1 MLDQLFDFIVGWAM
15 LSLPLVLGMVVCV
28 AAGWIERKR

>member
-1 MLDQLFDFIVGWAM
+1 MMENALTCLLG
-15 LSLPLVLGMVVCV
+15 LLPLAVLGMVVCV